1 MKFFSYI
8 CFALFFC
15 FTALADGAATATTTT
30 PDLGGAIF
38 GLIDAVKVGSVAPII
53 VAAVQLLKTDL
64 FGGLLLKINQKYIP
78 IVMTALTV
86 IGNVALGVAQ
96 GKKWLPS
103 AIEGLFISG
112 GAMAIYETVKTIKSK
127 T

>member
-1 MKFFSYI
+1 MKFFSYV

-15 FTALADGAATATTTT
+15 LSALADGLATATTTT
-30 PDLGGAIF
+30 PDLGSSIF

-53 VAAVQLLKTDL
+53 VAVVQLLKTDL
-64 FGGLLLKINQKYIP
+64 FGGFLLKINQKYLPLILA
-78 IVMTALTV
+78 VLSV
-86 IGNVALGVAQ
+86 VGNVAVGVVQ

>member
-1 MKFFSYI
+1 MKFFSYV

-15 FTALADGAATATTTT
+15 FTALADGVATATSTT
-30 PDLGGAIF
+30 PDLGSSIF

-53 VAAVQLLKTDL
+53 VAVVQLLKTDL
-64 FGGLLLKINQKYIP
+64 FGGLLLKINQKYVP
-78 IVMTALTV
+78 VVLTV
-86 IGNVALGVAQ
+86 LSVVGNVAVGVVQ